1 MLQHVQNL
9 CNSVGCAAPSGLAYC
24 AQLTQALFCPHFCL
38 PEGQNHWAACGHHG
52 TDGPLFAAF
61 FLPFL
66 AICPP
71 LGVVFETVSIMAVY
85 AFTFPGQG
93 SQSVGMGQELAE
105 AFPAARAVFQEV
117 DDALGEHLSKTI
129 FEGPIETLTST
140 ENAQPALMAVSM
152 AVLRVLEQDG
162 GLDLAGRVS
171 LLAGHS
177 LGEYA
182 ALAAGRAFDVAQ
194 AARLLRLRG
203 QAMQRAV
210 PAGEGGMAAL
220 IGVTLAQAEEVCT
233 RASESGSTE
242 IANDNGGGQIV
253 ISGKMA
259 GIDAAIAIAKEMGIK
274 RAVKLPVSA
283 PFHSSLMKPAED
295 AMAEALAKADIAAPV
310 VPVIANVT
318 AERETDADTIRNNL
332 VQQVTGRVRW
342 RESVA
347 TMTGLGVDTFVEIG
361 AGKVLSGLVRRI
373 DPEVSTLSIGT
384 PADIET
390 FLKSL

>member
-1 MLQHVQNL
+1 M
-9 CNSVGCAAPSGLAYC
+9 AR
-24 AQLTQALFCPHFCL
+24 FL
-38 PEGQNHWAACGHHG
+38 PR
-52 TDGPLFAAF
+52 F
-61 FLPFL
+61 FLPFF

-85 AFTFPGQG
+85 AFIFPGQG
-93 SQSVGMGQELAE
+93 SQSVGMGQELAD

-182 ALAAGRAFDVAQ
+182 ALASGRAFDVAQ

-233 RASESGSTE
+233 RASENGSTE

-253 ISGKMA
+253 ISGKMT

-295 AMAEALAKADIAAPV
+295 AMAEALAKADIAASV

-318 AERETDADTIRNNL
+318 AERETDVDTIRSNL